1 MRFYPFFLECSKRET
16 DKENKRYLELLG
28 FGKCGMIID
37 NDDGTSTL
45 VKEKGTFKIPITYSV
60 QMHDELNQMLWTK
73 NNEFEKLEA
82 TIKESMKQWVNVK
95 KRDQLRL
102 IDKYVLKLECDMKE
116 KKYRKG
122 AITTAFLLGMIKPND
137 IVYQDFEIKHINTI
151 FSKAFTNN
159 GSGQKSSS
167 RRVCEWDAAPSLTF
181 RKYVIS

>member
-37 NDDGTSTL
+37 KDDGTSTL
-45 VKEKGTFKIPITYSV
+45 LKFNKTFKIPKTYSV
-60 QMHDELNQMLWTK
+60 QLHDELNQMLWTK
-73 NNEFEKLEA
+73 NDEFEKMEA

-95 KRDQLRL
+95 KRNQLRL
-102 IDKYVLKLECDMKE
+102 IDKYVLNFECDIKE

-137 IVYQDFEIKHINTI
+137 IVYQDFEIKHINEI
-151 FSKAFTNN
+151 FFK
-159 GSGQKSSS
+159 GLH
-167 RRVCEWDAAPSLTF
+167 E
-181 RKYVIS
+181 